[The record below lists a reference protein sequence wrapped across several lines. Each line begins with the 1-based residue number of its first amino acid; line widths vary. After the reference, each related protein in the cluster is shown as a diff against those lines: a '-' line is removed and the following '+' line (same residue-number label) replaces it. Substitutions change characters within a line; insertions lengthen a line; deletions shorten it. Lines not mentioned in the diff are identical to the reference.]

1 MSQMLCSTENDVKIR
16 STSLAPVTAVGVE
29 DAGRALLM
37 IEAMI
42 GETQARVELPK
53 DFRFCPFL
61 GYFNL

>member
-1 MSQMLCSTENDVKIR
+1 
-16 STSLAPVTAVGVE
+16 
-29 DAGRALLM
+29 M